1 MIIEG
6 ALNIYADGSS
16 YSGPRKGGIGIRFV
30 TINDKGYEDVRD
42 IEPPG
47 HKGATNNQ
55 MELYAC
61 VEALKEAQKMYDLG
75 YFSKIIINSD
85 SKYVVDNYR
94 NALFNW
100 SGNGWRNYQ
109 GRPVENAVIWKDLLK
124 LVKKVNKRVEF
135 KWVKGH
141 SKDSHNKAVDKLAK
155 QSAKN
160 AINKP
165 LTVVSVRRK
174 TTDKSVEVGSVKM
187 QGQRIL
193 IRIITTEYL
202 RTQKLYKYRYE
213 VISKRS
219 KHYRNVDFIF
229 SALPIRDG
237 HCYSVIL
244 NNNTNNPTIVNVLSE
259 INCKT
264 GDHIG

>member
-109 GRPVENAVIWKDLLK
+109 G
-124 LVKKVNKRVEF
+124 
-135 KWVKGH
+135 
-141 SKDSHNKAVDKLAK
+141 
-155 QSAKN
+155 
-160 AINKP
+160 
-165 LTVVSVRRK
+165 
-174 TTDKSVEVGSVKM
+174 
-187 QGQRIL
+187 
-193 IRIITTEYL
+193 
-202 RTQKLYKYRYE
+202 
-213 VISKRS
+213 
-219 KHYRNVDFIF
+219 
-229 SALPIRDG
+229 
-237 HCYSVIL
+237 
-244 NNNTNNPTIVNVLSE
+244 NNNCDNYRHNFGLYFNTNF
-259 INCKT
+259 
-264 GDHIG
+264 